1 MFTSRFCL
9 NQSLQWFW
17 GRYHPERA
25 IIFHIYFL
33 CPSSHLTLSGGLICS
48 SCECFSNSKIWKYVL
63 PHPASPTNKKVKKHI
78 FFFFGFFL
86 SFIEVQ
92 LIYKVVVIPAVQSA
106 LFPSLWK
113 HSFPGSCTRGEI
125 GKVKTTKGLKMP
137 TWRQKARG
145 SWTWWGQVKLP
156 KLSVLSFAGKSL
168 ALEDNM
174 QTLFRIRLNYG
185 SNWVEESIFWA
196 KNPGSWL
203 RIASYLFETWC
214 WVS

>member
-33 CPSSHLTLSGGLICS
+33 CPSSHLILFGGLICS

-78 FFFFGFFL
+78 FFGGVFFL
-86 SFIEVQ
+86 SFIEAQ

-106 LFPSLWK
+106 SFPSLWK

-125 GKVKTTKGLKMP
+125 GKVKNERTEDAHSEAKS
-137 TWRQKARG
+137 TWVLNMMRSGQTAQVICAQLCREILGFRG
-145 SWTWWGQVKLP
+145 
-156 KLSVLSFAGKSL
+156 
-168 ALEDNM
+168 
-174 QTLFRIRLNYG
+174 
-185 SNWVEESIFWA
+185 
-196 KNPGSWL
+196 
-203 RIASYLFETWC
+203 
-214 WVS
+214 